1 MQLDLKNI
9 EHLEELVDIIRDQ
22 RYRFTPET
30 ISLAKQGAQLAKDMN
45 NLEIQGK
52 LYNYLGVF
60 HAMQGLNYKAEHYF
74 QKAHEIYVLKEDE
87 SKIATSFINLGLLNY
102 EQKKYEQ
109 AISCFFRALKYNQA
123 RLEPRILNNIGNT
136 YLEINDLE
144 KAEKHFSRGLKL
156 SKQEGILDSTCKI
169 LINLGIIHRRREEPD
184 KAIDFLNE
192 SLIITQQNQFSTIQI
207 DCLLELAHVYKSKNQ
222 LNKAVGIYQ
231 KVLTLSNASKLYR
244 IESLAC
250 LEIGK
255 IFLKNGQTIKGI
267 SYGEQALELAQQY
280 KFVDKTIDSLKLIRE
295 GNVILNQIREANQL
309 ADQIIDIQQQKYA
322 DKFWGEFEE
331 IVQDKDGE
339 ITELINKNEIISKQ
353 NNLLLQTNREL
364 EKYAYIVAHDL
375 KEPLR
380 NITSFSQL
388 LSNKVNKLQ
397 TNTNT
402 NIPNE
407 IENYKNFIMENT
419 NILQLKLDD
428 LLVYSTLKLDINR
441 VKHLKMKPFIIEHF
455 ISKSHFKPQE
465 LRNILDLSEAQDLY
479 LDVDPKHLEKLI
491 DEILENALLYT
502 KPNVPL
508 NISVGIKPGP
518 DDEVWFWVKDNGVGI
533 EVEYHKKIFEMFT
546 RLDGKS
552 EEHTGMGLA
561 ICQKIISLYKGQIFV
576 ESVFGEGSTFYF
588 MLKSV
593 VKK

>member
-1 MQLDLKNI
+1 LQLDLKNI
-9 EHLEELVDIIRDQ
+9 EHLEELVEIIRDQ

-45 NLEIQGK
+45 NFEIQGK

-74 QKAHEIYVLKEDE
+74 QKAHEIYVLLGDE
-87 SKIATSFINLGLLNY
+87 NKIATSFINLGLLNY

-109 AISCFFRALKYNQA
+109 AINCFFQALKYNQS

-144 KAEKHFSRGLKL
+144 KAEKHFVRGLKL
-156 SKQEGILDSTCKI
+156 SKQEEILDSTCKI
-169 LINLGIIHRRREEPD
+169 LINLGIIHRKREEPD
-184 KAIDFLNE
+184 KALDFLNE
-192 SLIITQQNQFSTIQI
+192 ALIITQQNQFSTIQI
-207 DCLLELAHVYKSKNQ
+207 DCLLELAHVYKSKHQ
-222 LNKAVGIYQ
+222 LNKAIGIYQ
-231 KVLTLSNASKLYR
+231 KVLALSNASKLYR

-267 SYGEQALELAQQY
+267 TYGEQALELSQQY
-280 KFVDKTIDSLKLIRE
+280 KFVDKTIDALKLIRE
-295 GNVILNQIREANQL
+295 GNVILGQIREANQL

-331 IVQDKDGE
+331 IVQDKDVE
-339 ITELINKNEIISKQ
+339 ITELISKNEIISKQ
-353 NNLLLQTNREL
+353 NDLLLLTNREL

-388 LSNKVNKLQ
+388 LSNKVNKLHK
-397 TNTNT
+397 TS
-402 NIPNE
+402 NISNE

-419 NILQLKLDD
+419 NILQSKLDN
-428 LLVYSTLKLDINR
+428 LLVYSTLRLDINN
-441 VKHLKMKPFIIEHF
+441 VKHLKIKPFIIEYF
-455 ISKSHFKPQE
+455 ISRSEFKPQE
-465 LRNILDLSEAQDLY
+465 LRNILDLSEAQNLY
-479 LDVDPKHLEKLI
+479 LDVDPKHLDLLMK
-491 DEILENALLYT
+491 EILENALLYA

-508 NISVGIKPGP
+508 EISVGVKPGP
-518 DDEVWFWVKDNGVGI
+518 NDEVWFWFKDNGVGV
-533 EVEYHKKIFEMFT
+533 EVDYHKKIFDMFT

-561 ICQKIISLYKGQIFV
+561 ICQKIISLYNGKIFV
-576 ESVFGEGSTFYF
+576 ESTYGEGSTFYF

-593 VKK
+593 VKA